1 MSVSFRAIPV
11 VLLPFGKLKRFF
23 LSFSSSFHH
32 RLSFFPLNSQKAP
45 SKRIPRNVIAAL
57 DSVITCMYQDNNL
70 LWIGLQNN
78 IAVFDLKMLKV
89 IATFPA
95 HTGPVNG
102 LACFGCKIWSVGN
115 DGVCIWDSNPKKLA
129 EYQNVIHFF
138 FLPPLSPPSDH
149 FNSNYLFLPFL
160 QTKTPEHKI
169 CAHTARVL
177 CIERVGNYMVSGSFD
192 TGIILYDA
200 KVCFSSRFFNSFE
213 ENLNF

>member
-138 FLPPLSPPSDH
+138 FLPPFPLPLFPFFPLPPTISIQITYSP
-149 FNSNYLFLPFL
+149 PFL

-200 KVCFSSRFFNSFE
+200 KVCFSSRFF
-213 ENLNF
+213 